1 MEGRRQKIIDLVNRE
16 GEVSFNQLKEAFPDV
31 SEVTLR
37 KDLRLLDAGQH
48 LIRVYGGAKSI
59 RSTYTS
65 MTSYYMRN
73 TQQMEEKQQIA
84 RKAVKLLK
92 PYDSLYLAAGSTCGA
107 IAQNLPD
114 IPLRIVTDGLET
126 ALSLSKQK
134 KAEILVLGGE
144 MDMGTM
150 QMTGAR
156 VFSELDSLRLDYAFN
171 GTLGYS
177 LEYGFGYQS
186 LHAFMMTEQ
195 LRKRA
200 NKMVIVMDSAKVE
213 SVRAMYNFA
222 PENVD
227 ILISDDNL
235 GKDAARALS
244 KDHVMIL

>member
-1 MEGRRQKIIDLVNRE
+1 
-16 GEVSFNQLKEAFPDV
+16 
-31 SEVTLR
+31 
-37 KDLRLLDAGQH
+37 
-48 LIRVYGGAKSI
+48 
-59 RSTYTS
+59 
-65 MTSYYMRN
+65 
-73 TQQMEEKQQIA
+73 
-84 RKAVKLLK
+84 
-92 PYDSLYLAAGSTCGA
+92 
-107 IAQNLPD
+107 
-114 IPLRIVTDGLET
+114 
-126 ALSLSKQK
+126 
-134 KAEILVLGGE
+134 
-144 MDMGTM
+144 MGTM